1 MEGKKESLVSF
12 LSFKAEYVPTG
23 IEQKTLCS
31 VAALRPSLI
40 SLSLSIY
47 LSISCKWIAGL
58 MSPSS
63 CVLLCCGV
71 SEALFFP
78 LSSSRAAT
86 NELALWFVR
95 SSEGPFDS

>member
-31 VAALRPSLI
+31 VAALRPSL
-40 SLSLSIY
+40 Y

-63 CVLLCCGV
+63 FVLLCCGV